1 MVTEIKARVKT
12 SFFRH
17 WFSSLAAPVQETI
30 EAQAE
35 RGIAEAQFHLGMK
48 FASGKGA
55 TKDYAQA
62 AHWYR
67 KAAEQSHALAQLNLG
82 VMYAEGKGVLFDK
95 TQSRMW
101 IERAAHL
108 GDAGAQYRLGI
119 IHHRASLERFP
130 VNASES
136 RIEAYKWLQLSDD
149 QGYRDSD
156 MARGLVNLQMTNE
169 EVADGNRRVAAF
181 VAERQGATPKGA
193 L

>member
-1 MVTEIKARVKT
+1 MKT
-12 SFFRH
+12 PFFRH
-17 WFSSLAAPVQETI
+17 WFSSSTAHVQETV

-35 RGIAEAQFHLGMK
+35 RGVADAQYRLGLK
-48 FASGKGA
+48 FASGTGA
-55 TKDYAQA
+55 AQDFARA
-62 AHWYR
+62 AQWFL
-67 KAAEQSHALAQLNLG
+67 KAAEQSHPLAQFNLG
-82 VMYAEGKGVLFDK
+82 VMYAEGKGVLSDK
-95 TQSRMW
+95 AQSMMW

-156 MARGLVNLQMTNE
+156 MARGLVILHMTKE
-169 EVADGNRRVAAF
+169 EVTDGNRRAAGF
-181 VAERQGATPKGA
+181 VATPAAATEKA
-193 L
+193 VL